1 MGFFCFF
8 LVASPGV
15 HQSRMPDRNTSAG
28 AWAGRSP
35 HHRATRHEY
44 PNPPP
49 PPKKK
54 IPPRLLCKLSPARL
68 ACRLKFALTT
78 PLQRAGAFLY
88 GDSHRS
94 PGLARP
100 FWQRPW
106 YGTAGQASS
115 AVTHSR
121 VPAVTASRSASPGD
135 GGWTDGRTDGRNV
148 RGRSVGEKGKGPRG
162 RFCSARVGTGLR
174 QD

>member
-1 MGFFCFF
+1 MFFSLLPAWGCIN
-8 LVASPGV
+8 PGCPTGTPAWGLGLGALPITEP
-15 HQSRMPDRNTSAG
+15 HAMNTLT
-28 AWAGRSP
+28 P
-35 HHRATRHEY
+35 Q
-44 PNPPP
+44 
-49 PPKKK
+49 K
-54 IPPRLLCKLSPARL
+54 IPPHLLCELSPARL
-68 ACRLKFALTT
+68 ACRLKFALTI

-115 AVTHSR
+115 AVTHGR

-162 RFCSARVGTGLR
+162 RFCSVRVGTGLR